1 MSKKQNELV
10 WNTVAVETMPKAQQ
24 TAYAEF
30 KALQDKANKA
40 RDAFEASFLTL
51 AQAKGHC
58 PKDRKLLFGYRF
70 GRLAVALAPEDDG
83 EAKTKGK
90 NLLSF

>member
-10 WNTVAVETMPKAQQ
+10 WNTVAVETMPKPQQ
-24 TAYAEF
+24 AAYAEF

-40 RDAFEASFLTL
+40 REKFEASFLTL
-51 AQAKGHC
+51 AREKGHC
-58 PKDRKLLFGYRF
+58 AADRELLFGYRF

-83 EAKTKGK
+83 STKTKGK